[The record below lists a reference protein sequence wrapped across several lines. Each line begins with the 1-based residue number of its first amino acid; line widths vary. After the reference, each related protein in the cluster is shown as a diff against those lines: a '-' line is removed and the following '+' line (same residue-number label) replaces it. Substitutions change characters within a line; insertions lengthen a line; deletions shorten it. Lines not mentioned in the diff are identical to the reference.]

1 MDMASK
7 KDVLQLIQ
15 QNISFILVGTTH
27 PGNIGA
33 AARAMKNMGIHQ
45 MGLVSPKEFPHEK
58 AFFRAKAATD
68 VLEKAVIYKS
78 LKEAISETKLVIG
91 TSARNRKVPWPIVSP
106 SEAAEEIVSFS
117 KTSEAKTAVVFGRE
131 DRGLTNEELGLC
143 NLHVHIPSSDEY
155 PSLNLSQAIQII
167 AYEIRL
173 KALSNEG
180 KLKKQE
186 WDVPLAK
193 NVEIEKLIE
202 HFEEL
207 MQDVEFYK
215 ADNPRQLLTRV
226 RRFFKRSKLD
236 HIEANIFRGVF
247 AAIQKKL
254 KR

>member
-1 MDMASK
+1 MASK

-15 QNISFILVGTTH
+15 QNISFILVGSTH

-173 KALSNEG
+173 KALSHEG
-180 KLKKQE
+180 KLTKQE
-186 WDVPLAK
+186 WDVPLAE
-193 NVEIEKLIE
+193 NAEIEKLIE
-202 HFEEL
+202 HFDEL
-207 MQDVEFYK
+207 MQEVEFYK
-215 ADNPRQLLTRV
+215 TDNPRQLLRRV

-236 HIEANIFRGVF
+236 HIEANVFRGVF